1 VRAQAL
7 VVVAVVVAAEAV
19 VVVVLLLVTF
29 VAWAVVLVV
38 ASVVLVVLVVLVVAS
53 GAALLRAAT
62 EVVVVLMA
70 LLPVAM
76 LLLLLEAT
84 AAVVVALV
92 EATATHPAPAA
103 TLGGKRGLRRF
114 TIQPA
119 RDSLSSLRYPGPS
132 CRYYRRLAL
141 HFLLSNVSAH
151 PSRLPRIDYGN
162 LESHTPFSI

>member
-38 ASVVLVVLVVLVVAS
+38 ASVVLVVLVVAS

>member
-1 VRAQAL
+1 L

-19 VVVVLLLVTF
+19 VVVVLLPVTF

-38 ASVVLVVLVVLVVAS
+38 ASVVQVVLVVAS

>member
-1 VRAQAL
+1 
-7 VVVAVVVAAEAV
+7 
-19 VVVVLLLVTF
+19 VVLLLVTF

-38 ASVVLVVLVVLVVAS
+38 ASVVLVVLVVAS